1 MMKLRKFLSVAAL
14 AAAMMINASAIDLYV
29 DSVKLEPDVP
39 PTVVEGHTLVPLRSI
54 FDALGADLQWDNTT
68 KTAAGSRGDSTISI
82 QVGSPTA
89 LVNGEEKILEAPAQ
103 VINGSTMV
111 PARFVAEG
119 LNCIVKWDK
128 ATDGIYI
135 STTGSDPVI
144 PEPPAPASTP
154 TSTATSTPASTS
166 TPTVTVSSST
176 GTSSNGGSGNAN
188 NFNTYNNTSQ
198 QKTSASYVL
207 NTSSHKFHQPSC
219 RVVPKISPK
228 NYATSNS
235 SRESLISQ
243 GYSSCGIC
251 KP

>member
-119 LNCIVKWDK
+119 LSCIVKWDK

-144 PEPPAPASTP
+144 PKPAPTSSATSSPASTSSPVSTSAPAST
-154 TSTATSTPASTS
+154 SAL
-166 TPTVTVSSST
+166 TVTVNSGT
-176 GTSSNGGSGNAN
+176 GSSSNGGVVEVLPVI
-188 NFNTYNNTSQ
+188 NTEPT
-198 QKTSASYVL
+198 KKV
-207 NTSSHKFHQPSC
+207 
-219 RVVPKISPK
+219 
-228 NYATSNS
+228 YAK
-235 SRESLISQ
+235 
-243 GYSSCGIC
+243 CGVR
-251 KP
+251 

>member
-1 MMKLRKFLSVAAL
+1 MMKLKKLLSVAAL
-14 AAAMMINASAIDLYV
+14 AVAMMINASAIDLYV

-144 PEPPAPASTP
+144 PSPSPASTP

>member
-1 MMKLRKFLSVAAL
+1 MMKLKKLFSVAAL

-82 QVGSPTA
+82 RVGSPTA
-89 LVNGEEKILEAPAQ
+89 LVNGEEKVLEAPAQ

-135 STTGSDPVI
+135 STTGSEPVI
-144 PEPPAPASTP
+144 PEPAPTPAPAPAPTP
-154 TSTATSTPASTS
+154 SPASAPNPAPIVES
-166 TPTVTVSSST
+166 VSESSSGTVYITRT
-176 GTSSNGGSGNAN
+176 GKRYHYDNHCNGG
-188 NFNTYNNTSQ
+188 TYYKSTLSKAKSRGLTPC
-198 QKTSASYVL
+198 QKCV
-207 NTSSHKFHQPSC
+207 
-219 RVVPKISPK
+219 
-228 NYATSNS
+228 
-235 SRESLISQ
+235 E
-243 GYSSCGIC
+243 
-251 KP
+251 